1 MGLAL
6 LPCATRRLDKIH
18 EKLPSDTG
26 TRSGAELRHLWEG
39 KQARVAGDRPPPCA
53 QEEEAKRS
61 TEVSR
66 AEGAGWSSGR
76 PRRQSRTEQGEGATQ
91 RKLSQTR
98 HKDPLGPAAGEHCWE
113 LQDEQFPEF
122 TQDWKTF
129 GFHPAEQSSL
139 PEPRGNH
146 LRLGKGQAF

>member
-1 MGLAL
+1 MTAL
-6 LPCATRRLDKIH
+6 LPVPRRK
-18 EKLPSDTG
+18 KP
-26 TRSGAELRHLWEG
+26 SGAQRSRGLRG
-39 KQARVAGDRPPPCA
+39 QAGVRGGRGGRAG
-53 QEEEAKRS
+53 Q
-61 TEVSR
+61 
-66 AEGAGWSSGR
+66 SG
-76 PRRQSRTEQGEGATQ
+76 GEGATQ